1 MGKTRRQKKMRG
13 GVKGGLDL
21 TWKVDDEEMEFGTV
35 FAYIMEVEEEYDV
48 DILEH
53 IKVAVE
59 EHVKAAGYTAAE
71 IDKSLDIVDVEYEG
85 DRPPEVAEFTLDTGG
100 ETEKPIVFTVNFKYS
115 SKMGG
120 RRRRKTRGK
129 KSRRLTR
136 RR

>member
-1 MGKTRRQKKMRG
+1 MRG

-21 TWKVDDEEMEFGTV
+21 TWKVDGEDMEFGEIST
-35 FAYIMEVEEEYDV
+35 YINDLLEEENV

-53 IKVAVE
+53 VMAAVE
-59 EHVKAAGYTAAE
+59 DHVKAAGYTSAA

-85 DRPPEVAEFTLDTGG
+85 DAPPQVAELTFDTGG
-100 ETEKPIVFTVNFKYS
+100 ETEDPIVFTVNFKYS

-129 KSRRLTR
+129 KSRRR
-136 RR
+136 A